1 MTTLETLKV
10 MLKSDYNV
18 DPDQVASDSTLTSLG
33 LDSLALAEL
42 LFEVED
48 RFHISLTSD
57 IPPLN
62 TVGEVADYID
72 LTVKSQA
79 NANQTVV
86 VEESVE
92 PKTMSIDS

>member
-1 MTTLETLKV
+1 MTTLETLKL
-10 MLKSDYNV
+10 MLKSDYSL
-18 DPDQVASDSTLTSLG
+18 DPDLIARDSTLISLG

-57 IPPLN
+57 LPQLN

-72 LTVKSQA
+72 SMVNAQA
-79 NANQTVV
+79 KAPQTSDAQAA
-86 VEESVE
+86 VET
-92 PKTMSIDS
+92 KTALIHP